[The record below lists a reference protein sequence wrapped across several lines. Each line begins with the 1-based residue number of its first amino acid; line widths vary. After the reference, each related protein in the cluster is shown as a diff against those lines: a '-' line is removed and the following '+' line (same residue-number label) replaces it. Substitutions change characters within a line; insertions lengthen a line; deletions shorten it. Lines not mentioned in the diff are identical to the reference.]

1 MFDSKVDL
9 DRTAYQVLG
18 VSEDASHDDIVK
30 AHRVLMRKFH
40 PDINPDADQ
49 DQAKAIN
56 EAFDNL
62 KNDEARASYNLALRD
77 ARTPAAPAATTEP
90 MSAEDR
96 LFVRDESYV
105 PAGEVFDFAQT
116 GTGKRAFNRRTNV
129 PATKAQLIVR
139 LAAVAVIIAS
149 LYFLLPNSDTTGP
162 VAFTW
167 LFPVAATIALFK
179 QNFVLVAG
187 VLFGAL
193 IFPLSLTGM
202 GFFTWFT
209 NGLGVAPFIAMT
221 VMTAAFGTIYATMKK
236 A

>member
-77 ARTPAAPAATTEP
+77 ARTPAAPTVSEP

-96 LFVRDESYV
+96 LFVRDEAYV

-129 PATKAQLIVR
+129 PATKKALIVR
-139 LAAVAVIIAS
+139 FAAIAVIIVS
-149 LYFLLPNSDTTGP
+149 LYFLLPNSHTTGP
-162 VAFTW
+162 VAVTW
-167 LFPVAATIALFK
+167 LFPVFATIALFK
-179 QNFVLVAG
+179 QNFVLLAG
-187 VLFGAL
+187 LLFGAL

-209 NGLGVAPFIAMT
+209 TGLGVAPFIAMT
-221 VMTAAFGTIYATMKK
+221 VMTAAFTAIYFSIKRV
-236 A
+236 

>member
-49 DQAKAIN
+49 DQAKAVN
-56 EAFDNL
+56 EAFDNV
-62 KNDEARASYNLALRD
+62 KNDEVRASYDLALRD
-77 ARTPAAPAATTEP
+77 ARTPAAPSEP

-96 LFVRDESYV
+96 LFVRDEAYV

-129 PATKAQLIVR
+129 PATKKALIVR
-139 LAAVAVIIAS
+139 FAAIAVIIGS

-167 LFPVAATIALFK
+167 LFPVFATIALFK
-179 QNFVLVAG
+179 QNIVILAG
-187 VLFGAL
+187 LLFGAL

-209 NGLGVAPFIAMT
+209 NGLGVAPFISMT
-221 VMTAAFGTIYATMKK
+221 VMTAAFTAIYFSIKRV
-236 A
+236 

>member
-18 VSEDASHDDIVK
+18 LSESASQDDIVK
-30 AHRVLMRKFH
+30 AHRTLMRKFH

-56 EAFDNL
+56 EAFDAI
-62 KNDEARASYNLALRD
+62 KNADARASYDLSLRD
-77 ARTPAAPAATTEP
+77 ARTVTVEPTFTETFTAP
-90 MSAEDR
+90 
-96 LFVRDESYV
+96 VREETYV
-105 PAGEVFDFAQT
+105 PAGEKFDFAQT
-116 GTGKRAFNRRTNV
+116 GTGKRAFNRRTNT
-129 PATKAQLIVR
+129 PAGKGALITR
-139 LAAVAVIIAS
+139 LVAVAVILGS
-149 LYFLLPNSDTTGP
+149 LYFLLPNSHTMGP

-167 LFPVAATIALFK
+167 AFPVAATIALFK
-179 QNFVLVAG
+179 PNMVLVAG

-209 NGLGVAPFIAMT
+209 NGLGVAPFAAMT
-221 VMTAAFGTIYATMKK
+221 VMTAAFATILFTMKK
-236 A
+236 TA

>member
-56 EAFDNL
+56 EAFDNV

-77 ARTPAAPAATTEP
+77 ARTPATAPEP

-96 LFVRDESYV
+96 LFVRDEAYV

-129 PATKAQLIVR
+129 PATKKALIVR
-139 LAAVAVIIAS
+139 FAAIAVIIGS

-167 LFPVAATIALFK
+167 LFPVFATIALFK
-179 QNFVLVAG
+179 QNIVILAG
-187 VLFGAL
+187 LLFGAL

-209 NGLGVAPFIAMT
+209 NGLGVAPFISMT
-221 VMTAAFGTIYATMKK
+221 VMTAAFTAIYFSIKRV
-236 A
+236 